1 MALSPLQVIERL
13 AKASS
18 EHDLEAIVG
27 CFAPDYVNETP
38 AHPLRGFHG
47 REQVRRNWAQI
58 LTGVPDLAARV
69 VAVAVDGDTVW
80 SEWLMSGTR
89 RDGGAH
95 EMRGVTIFQVTDGL
109 IQAARFYLEPVERDS
124 GGVDDAVRTVT
135 QTHAS
140 GPGSGSGS

>member
-1 MALSPLQVIERL
+1 MTLSPVQVIERL

-18 EHDLEAIVG
+18 EHDLDAIVG

-38 AHPLRGFHG
+38 AHPLRGFRG

-58 LTGVPDLAARV
+58 LAGVPDLQARV

-80 SEWLMSGTR
+80 SEWQMSGTR
-89 RDGGAH
+89 RDGAAH
-95 EMRGVTIFQVTDGL
+95 EMRGVNIFQVTDGL

-124 GGVDDAVRTVT
+124 GSVDDAVRTVT

-140 GPGSGSGS
+140 GSGA

>member
-1 MALSPLQVIERL
+1 VTLSPVQVIERL

-18 EHDLEAIVG
+18 EHDLDAIVG

-38 AHPLRGFHG
+38 AHPLRGFRG

-58 LTGVPDLAARV
+58 LAGVPDLQARV

-80 SEWLMSGTR
+80 SEWQMSGTR
-89 RDGGAH
+89 RDGAAH
-95 EMRGVTIFQVTDGL
+95 EMRGVNIFQVTDGL

-140 GPGSGSGS
+140 GSGA

>member
-1 MALSPLQVIERL
+1 MEAVVTWSPLQVIERL

-18 EHDLEAIVG
+18 EHDLDAIVG

-38 AHPLRGFHG
+38 AHPLRGFRG

-58 LTGVPDLAARV
+58 LAGVPDLQARV
-69 VAVAVDGDTVW
+69 VAVATDGDTVW

-89 RDGGAH
+89 RDGVAH
-95 EMRGVTIFQVTDGL
+95 EMRGVNIFQVTDGL
-109 IQAARFYLEPVERDS
+109 IQAARFYLELVERDS
-124 GGVDDAVRTVT
+124 GSVDDVVRTVT

-140 GPGSGSGS
+140 GSGA